1 MDCLR
6 WVNGIKLLC
15 SCDNQAA
22 SCWGRSLRF
31 LAFLWTS
38 TSSRSSLHKIAEK
51 TEIWLPWLQALW
63 MREDLHDHVTT
74 RILGVEP
81 QVAQTH
87 YESSSLP
94 GVRKGMRRELLLSS
108 LYLTSPQTS
117 FGVRLSAGRLLSI
130 VIWAKNCRSKKGIKQ
145 CLRGLKCSQN
155 TKKNKKTLK
164 ASFKAMFNVHFAN
177 LVSKENLSI
186 QRLIIFLLYE

>member
-1 MDCLR
+1 
-6 WVNGIKLLC
+6 
-15 SCDNQAA
+15 
-22 SCWGRSLRF
+22 
-31 LAFLWTS
+31 
-38 TSSRSSLHKIAEK
+38 
-51 TEIWLPWLQALW
+51 

-87 YESSSLP
+87 YESPSLP

-164 ASFKAMFNVHFAN
+164 ANFKAMFNVHFAN